1 MTQTL
6 IDIFEE
12 RVNAS
17 GPDVALRGSVMT
29 HGISWR
35 EWFDISE
42 RLAAGLMMWGVKSG
56 DRIALVSQTRPEW
69 AFVDIAIMMC
79 GAVSV
84 PFYAS
89 SPAESFATILQDCE
103 PVAVFVEDPVQ
114 LQKIVEASEHYPSLT
129 RVVIFDSEVV
139 FRQPRPDGKRQLGLN
154 DVSCGRLE
162 LKSLPELEGEGRRAI
177 VDNPR
182 LVSVMRRAIQPTD
195 VASIVYTSGTSR
207 EPLGV
212 ILTHDNFVAEISAV
226 NGLRILR
233 PSDSQLLFLPLAHI
247 FARVLYLTAIGYGI
261 ETVLVSELHRLKE
274 FWQTFQPTFFAAVP
288 HVLEKIQEQIMADIE
303 KHEWTSSVYKIRHD
317 VKAMSSDSMAGPI
330 ARFVADQLIDPIV
343 HAQTKEVFGGK
354 IRFLISGGAP
364 LPLRVG
370 QFFDDLGVQ
379 ILEGYGLT
387 EVTAV
392 ATVNLPDEYR
402 LGSVGRPLPGVEV
415 AIAEDGEIL
424 IRGRSVM
431 RGYRNRPTETAT
443 SIQPDGWFHSGD
455 LGEYDRDGFLH
466 ITGRKKDLIITS
478 GGKNIAPSPL
488 EDALRNHPLVE
499 SAVVFGD
506 ERPYLVALFALASG
520 PVEKWLSAASGTE
533 EERRQLLFEEISRH
547 VQEVNGKLASFEAV
561 RKFDFLT
568 TPFAIDDELTP
579 TNKVRRRRVFEKYRS
594 KIDALY
600 QPEDPRRST
609 PRP

>member
-17 GPDVALRGSVMT
+17 GADVALRGSVVA

-89 SPAESFATILQDCE
+89 SPAESFATILHDCE

-114 LQKIVEASEHYPSLT
+114 LQKIVEASEHFPSLT
-129 RVVIFDSEVV
+129 RVAIFDPEVV
-139 FRQPRPDGKRQLGLN
+139 FRHPDPDGKRQLHLR
-154 DVSCGRLE
+154 DVACGRLE
-162 LKSLPELEGEGRRAI
+162 VKSLPELEGEGRRAI

-182 LVSVMRRAIQPTD
+182 LVSAKRRAILPTD
-195 VASIVYTSGTSR
+195 IASIVYTSGTSR

-212 ILTHDNFVAEISAV
+212 ILTHDNFVAEITAV
-226 NGLRILR
+226 NALRILR

-261 ETVLVSELHRLKE
+261 ETTLVSELHRLKE
-274 FWQTFQPTFFAAVP
+274 FWQTFRPTFFAAVP
-288 HVLEKIQEQIMADIE
+288 HVLEKIQEQIMADVE
-303 KHEWTSSVYKIRHD
+303 KHEWTSSVYKIRND
-317 VKAMSSDSMAGPI
+317 VKNLSGNSLTGPI
-330 ARFVADQLIDPIV
+330 ARFVSDQLIDPIV

-370 QFFDDLGVQ
+370 QFFDDLGIL

-415 AIAEDGEIL
+415 AIDEDGEIL

-431 RGYRNRPTETAT
+431 QGYRNRPTETAA
-443 SIQPDGWFHSGD
+443 SIQSDGWFRSGD

-488 EDALRNHPLVE
+488 EEALRNHRLVE
-499 SAVVFGD
+499 SALVFGD
-506 ERPYLVALFALASG
+506 ERPYLVGLFSLATE
-520 PVEKWLSAASGTE
+520 PVEKWLAAASGTD
-533 EERRQLLFEEISRH
+533 EERRQSLYDEISRH
-547 VQEVNGKLASFEAV
+547 VQEVNEKLASFEAI

-600 QPEDPRRST
+600 QPEDPRRSS
-609 PRP
+609 PRA